1 MSSLV
6 KFVFYAY
13 IVYWTMANTTNSYML
28 RLWAQLIIIMQNI
41 KEQALATYTWTNNI
55 VQKTDSYMYMYQKI
69 PGPVII
75 QPVLAQGWLTRTWT
89 KLSQ

>member
-1 MSSLV
+1 M

-13 IVYWTMANTTNSYML
+13 IVYWTVANTTNSYMVI
-28 RLWAQLIIIMQNI
+28 AIMQNI

-55 VQKTDSYMYMYQKI
+55 VQKTDTYMYKKI

-75 QPVLAQGWLTRTWT
+75 QPILAQG
-89 KLSQ
+89 

>member
-1 MSSLV
+1 M

-13 IVYWTMANTTNSYML
+13 IVYWTVANTANSYMVQ
-28 RLWAQLIIIMQNI
+28 LWAQLIVIMQNI

-55 VQKTDSYMYMYQKI
+55 VQKTDTYMDKKI

-75 QPVLAQGWLTRTWT
+75 QPVLEQG
-89 KLSQ
+89 